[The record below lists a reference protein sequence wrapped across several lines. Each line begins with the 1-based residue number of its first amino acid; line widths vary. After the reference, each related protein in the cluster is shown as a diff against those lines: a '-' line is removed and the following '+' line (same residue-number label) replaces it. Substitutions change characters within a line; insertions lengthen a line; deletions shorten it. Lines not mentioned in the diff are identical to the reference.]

1 MAKGNHRPGGDHSR
15 RSGKNQ
21 ARHVAMKL
29 ADHSTARHGGGK
41 DTGTVKSL
49 GSERV
54 LKSDLKG
61 VATWA
66 AARGE
71 SLTSMMPALAVEYL
85 LHRAEAVRGSQLSSD
100 RQSLDKL
107 LALSGHTGKLP
118 HIRSELPEIT
128 RNKHYSAAQVN
139 AIIEHQRPAN
149 ALATRIVAESGIRA
163 HELHTLRL
171 INTNDRAVPS
181 CHRQFRTDLHAGR
194 ELAGGSL
201 VEYVTTGKG
210 GLSRSIMLSFETSKL
225 LERHRLVEPVYI
237 KDRGV
242 RYEKS
247 YSPAGVSGGAAW
259 STSFSRASVAALGWS
274 CGGHSLRHTFVENRM
289 ITLTEQLNYEYHDAK
304 LLISQE
310 LGHFREDILIY
321 YGYP

>member
-1 MAKGNHRPGGDHSR
+1 
-15 RSGKNQ
+15 
-21 ARHVAMKL
+21 
-29 ADHSTARHGGGK
+29 
-41 DTGTVKSL
+41 
-49 GSERV
+49 
-54 LKSDLKG
+54 
-61 VATWA
+61 
-66 AARGE
+66 
-71 SLTSMMPALAVEYL
+71 
-85 LHRAEAVRGSQLSSD
+85 
-100 RQSLDKL
+100 
-107 LALSGHTGKLP
+107 
-118 HIRSELPEIT
+118 
-128 RNKHYSAAQVN
+128 
-139 AIIEHQRPAN
+139 
-149 ALATRIVAESGIRA
+149 
-163 HELHTLRL
+163 
-171 INTNDRAVPS
+171 
-181 CHRQFRTDLHAGR
+181 
-194 ELAGGSL
+194 LAGGSL